1 MRQLLPAAEKAAE
14 DVEKEKRETKGAS
27 IIGLDNRPLLILYG
41 SDTGTAEG
49 VAREL
54 ADTAGMHGVR
64 TETAPLNDRIGKLPK
79 EGALL
84 IITSSYNGKPPS
96 NAGQFV
102 QWLEEVKPGELEGV
116 RYAVFGCGDHNWAAT
131 YQAVPRLID
140 EKLAEKGAER
150 FPPEAKGTSA
160 AILKESLM
168 NGKKACGRTP

>member
-1 MRQLLPAAEKAAE
+1 M
-14 DVEKEKRETKGAS
+14 
-27 IIGLDNRPLLILYG
+27 
-41 SDTGTAEG
+41 
-49 VAREL
+49 AREL

-64 TETAPLNDRIGKLPK
+64 TETAPLNDRIGQLPK

-116 RYAVFGCGDHNWAAT
+116 RYAVFGRGDHNWAAT

-150 FPPEAKGTSA
+150 FSSRGEGTSA

-168 NGKKACGRTP
+168 NGKKHVDGRHEGIRSQAE

>member
-1 MRQLLPAAEKAAE
+1 PDQVPHHAYKPFGNGQRACIGMQFALHEATLVLGMILQHFTFIDHTDYELDIKQTLTIKPGDFHIRVRPRNKGAVAAALPAAEKAAE

-64 TETAPLNDRIGKLPK
+64 TETAPLNDWIGKLPK

-96 NAGQFV
+96 NA
-102 QWLEEVKPGELEGV
+102 
-116 RYAVFGCGDHNWAAT
+116 
-131 YQAVPRLID
+131 
-140 EKLAEKGAER
+140 
-150 FPPEAKGTSA
+150 
-160 AILKESLM
+160 
-168 NGKKACGRTP
+168 